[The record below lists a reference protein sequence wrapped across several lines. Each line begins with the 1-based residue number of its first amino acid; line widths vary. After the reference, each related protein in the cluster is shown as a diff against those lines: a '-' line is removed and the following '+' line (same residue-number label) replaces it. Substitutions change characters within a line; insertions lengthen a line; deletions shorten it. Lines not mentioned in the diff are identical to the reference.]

1 MKFRYVKSN
10 LKNYYRMNKKSLLH
24 FLLFI
29 CFGLLSLNGFSQSK
43 ARIENIDFNLVGN
56 NIVITYD
63 IINHDPG
70 EKFDID
76 IEIFTESGKKLDA
89 KSLSGDVGKD
99 IAGGRGKRVIWNFQN
114 DNADLTEG
122 IYVEVNA
129 TSLLA
134 PEVEKKPAR
143 REKSLGGAFVKSVV
157 FPGWGNSSI
166 SGGPYW
172 LMGFAG
178 YGCMAGSVMMNQQ
191 ASQSYDDYLKAS
203 DAGKRDNLFS
213 DAESKDQ
220 LSKLLFGVG
229 AVVWVTDLTILLIKG
244 NNPRTYSYNSNR
256 TNPLVG
262 YTIDP
267 ISKNPMISFR
277 ITF

>member
-1 MKFRYVKSN
+1 MKKR
-10 LKNYYRMNKKSLLH
+10 SLLV
-24 FLLFI
+24 LLLLIICSGFI
-29 CFGLLSLNGFSQSK
+29 SINGYGQSK

-63 IINHDPG
+63 IINHAPG

-89 KSLSGDVGKD
+89 KSLSGDIGKD
-99 IAGGRGKRVIWNFQN
+99 IVGGRGKSVTWGFQN
-114 DNADLTEG
+114 DNADLTDG

-129 TSLLA
+129 TSDLK
-134 PEVEKKPAR
+134 PVVEKKPKPVG
-143 REKSLGGAFVKSVV
+143 EGGSLGGAFVKSVV
-157 FPGWGNSSI
+157 FPGWGNSGI

-172 LMGFAG
+172 LMGFVG
-178 YGCMAGSVMMNQQ
+178 YGCIAGSYLMNNQ
-191 ASQSYDDYLKAS
+191 ADQSYKKYLDEKT
-203 DAGKRDNLFS
+203 DINKRDNYFS

-244 NNPRTYSYNSNR
+244 NNPRTYSYNSNG
-256 TNPLVG
+256 TNPFVG

>member
-1 MKFRYVKSN
+1 
-10 LKNYYRMNKKSLLH
+10 MNKKSLLH

-29 CFGLLSLNGFSQSK
+29 CFGLLSLNGSGQSK
-43 ARIENIDFNLVGN
+43 ARIENIDFNLVGDD
-56 NIVITYD
+56 IIITYD
-63 IINHDPG
+63 IINSAPG
-70 EKFDID
+70 EKFDIE

-89 KSLSGDVGKD
+89 KSLTGDVGKD

-129 TSLLA
+129 TSHLK
-134 PEVEKKPAR
+134 PVVEKKPKPVR
-143 REKSLGGAFVKSVV
+143 KGGSLGGAFVKSVV

-172 LMGFAG
+172 LMGFVG

-203 DAGKRDNLFS
+203 DAGNRDNLFS

-220 LSKLLFGVG
+220 LSKLLFGIG

-244 NNPRTYSYNSNR
+244 NNPRTYSYNSNG

-262 YTIDP
+262 YTMDP
-267 ISKNPMISFR
+267 ISKKPMISFR

>member
-1 MKFRYVKSN
+1 M
-10 LKNYYRMNKKSLLH
+10 LLIICSG
-24 FLLFI
+24 FLSI
-29 CFGLLSLNGFSQSK
+29 YGYGQSK
-43 ARIENIDFNLVGN
+43 ALIENTDFNLVEDD
-56 NIVITYD
+56 IIITYD
-63 IINHDPG
+63 IINFAPG
-70 EKFDID
+70 EKFDIE
-76 IEIFTESGKKLDA
+76 IEIYTESGEKLDA

-99 IAGGRGKRVIWNFQN
+99 IAGGRGKRVIWNFLN

-122 IYVEVNA
+122 IYIEVNA
-129 TSLLA
+129 TSHLV
-134 PEVEKKPAR
+134 PEVKKKPAR
-143 REKSLGGAFVKSVV
+143 RDRSLGGAFVKSVI

-172 LMGFAG
+172 LMGFVG
-178 YGCMAGSVMMNQQ
+178 YGCMAGSYLMNNQ
-191 ASQSYDDYLKAS
+191 ADQSYKKYLDEKT
-203 DAGKRDNLFS
+203 DINKRDNYFS

-244 NNPRTYSYNSNR
+244 NNPRTYSYNSNG
-256 TNPLVG
+256 TNPFVG

>member
-1 MKFRYVKSN
+1 MK
-10 LKNYYRMNKKSLLH
+10 KKSLLVLLLLIICSG
-24 FLLFI
+24 FLSI
-29 CFGLLSLNGFSQSK
+29 YGYGQSK
-43 ARIENIDFNLVGN
+43 ARIENIDFNLVGED
-56 NIVITYD
+56 IVITYD
-63 IINHDPG
+63 IINYASG

-89 KSLSGDVGKD
+89 KSLTGDVGKD

-129 TSLLA
+129 KSDLK
-134 PEVEKKPAR
+134 PVVEKKPKPAR
-143 REKSLGGAFVKSVV
+143 KRGSLGGAFVKSLV

-172 LMGFAG
+172 LMGFVG
-178 YGCMAGSVMMNQQ
+178 YGCMAGSVYMNQQ
-191 ASQSYDDYLKAS
+191 ASWSYDDYILAS
-203 DAGKRDNLFS
+203 DAGERDNLFN
-213 DAESKDQ
+213 DAESEDQ
-220 LSKLLFGVG
+220 LSKILFGVG

-244 NNPRTYSYNSNR
+244 NNPRKYAYNSNG

-267 ISKNPMISFR
+267 ISKKPMLSFR